1 MIERLSS
8 GTPPYVRAA
17 VRRGVWQTTV
27 DWVRPVFHTLL
38 LGCAI
43 DLAAASPSPRDTV
56 ANDKVFA
63 DGFDDFYFV
72 VPYSID
78 GSLSPSPPSRTFG
91 LSTQLQDMDVG
102 FIIGTNGSMASE
114 IANVKSNLS
123 TVIPSLQALAP
134 SVGVGVAAFD
144 DVPYSTFGTTG
155 DLPFYLPASPQGYVT
170 TVGADSLAAVN
181 ALATH
186 NGFDAPASQLPAIYH
201 ALAGSGIDWPTG
213 SVAPESPPP
222 GTFGA
227 MHFRSGALAI
237 VVNITDATQHNG
249 KRALDKT
256 GTTYDAAFQ
265 DAYSFSTWNAD
276 DAVAQ
281 MNAVGAKFVGV
292 AADNGVRGVGTADPY
307 GFLAYLTDKTNSNVT
322 AGVITHGAGCSA
334 AQCCT
339 GVNGAGVAADGP
351 GGACRSVYSINTN
364 GSGGLATAIDNGVA
378 AVLDSV
384 RFDVYVQAYSDP
396 AESIDVVDNFMLKIE
411 PDPSGGIDPA
421 SGSVC
426 LTIPLPQLADNFSG
440 PKAGAGSDGINDTI
454 SLSDLASLYCFNVT
468 PKANSTVPATA
479 APQVFRA
486 WLRILAVKPG
496 GSPIL
501 GEDRAILFLVPAGGT

>member
-1 MIERLSS
+1 MYLRSFPGRSHVIERPTMPSALTRALLALLLSS
-8 GTPPYVRAA
+8 
-17 VRRGVWQTTV
+17 
-27 DWVRPVFHTLL
+27 
-38 LGCAI
+38 AI
-43 DLAAASPSPRDTV
+43 DVAAASSGPEAVV
-56 ANDKVFA
+56 ASDKVFA
-63 DGFDDFYFV
+63 DGFDNFYFV

-78 GSLSPSPPSRTFG
+78 GSLPPSPASRKFS
-91 LSTQLQDMDVG
+91 LSTQLQDVDVG
-102 FIIGTNGSMASE
+102 FIIGTNGSMGSE
-114 IANVKSNLS
+114 IAAVKNNLS
-123 TVIPSLQALAP
+123 VVIPSLKALVP
-134 SVGVGVAAFD
+134 SVGIGIAAFD

-155 DLPFYLPASPQGYVT
+155 DLPFYFPASPQGYVT
-170 TVGADSLAAVN
+170 TVSADSQAAAN

-186 NGFDAPASQLPAIYH
+186 NGSDFPASQLPAIYH
-201 ALAGSGIDWPTG
+201 ALAGGSIDWPTG

-237 VVNITDATQHNG
+237 VVNVTDATQHNG

-256 GTTYDAAFQ
+256 GTSYDAAFQ
-265 DAYSFSTWNAD
+265 NAYSFPTWNAD

-281 MNAVGAKFVGV
+281 INAAGAKFVGV

-307 GFLAYLTDKTNSNVT
+307 GYLAYLTDKTSSNVT
-322 AGVITHGAGCSA
+322 ADVLTHGAACTA
-334 AQCCT
+334 TQCCT
-339 GVNGAGVAADGP
+339 GINGAGVAADGP
-351 GGACRSVYSINTN
+351 GGSCRSVYSINTN
-364 GSGGLATAIDNGVA
+364 GAGLAAAIDNGVA

-384 RFDVYVQAYSDP
+384 RFDVYVQAYNDP

-411 PDPSGGIDPA
+411 PDPSGGTDPA
-421 SGSVC
+421 NSSVC
-426 LTIPLPQLADNFSG
+426 VTIPPAQLADNFTG
-440 PKAGAGSDGINDTI
+440 PKAVAGADGINDTI
-454 SLSDLASLYCFNVT
+454 SQSDLASLYCFNVT

-501 GEDRAILFLVPAGGT
+501 GQDRAIFFLVPPGGT

>member
-1 MIERLSS
+1 MDSRSFRGRSQVIERPTMPSAL
-8 GTPPYVRAA
+8 THALL
-17 VRRGVWQTTV
+17 
-27 DWVRPVFHTLL
+27 TLL
-38 LGCAI
+38 LGSAV
-43 DLAAASPSPRDTV
+43 DLAAASPSPQAIVT
-56 ANDKVFA
+56 NDKVFA
-63 DGFDDFYFV
+63 DGFDIFYFV

-78 GSLSPSPPSRTFG
+78 GSLPPSPPLRKFG

-102 FIIGTNGSMASE
+102 FIIGTNGSMGSE
-114 IANVKSNLS
+114 IAAVKNNLS
-123 TVIPSLQALAP
+123 TVIPSLKTLVP
-134 SVGVGVAAFD
+134 SVGVGIAAFD

-170 TVGADSLAAVN
+170 TVSADSQAAAN

-186 NGFDAPASQLPAIYH
+186 NGFDAPASQLPAIHH
-201 ALAGSGIDWPTG
+201 ALAGTGINWPTG
-213 SVAPESPPP
+213 SVAPDSPPP

-227 MHFRSGALAI
+227 MHFRSSALAI
-237 VVNITDATQHNG
+237 VVNITDSTQHNG

-256 GTTYDAAFQ
+256 GTTYDGALQ
-265 DAYSFSTWNAD
+265 NAYSFPTWNAD
-276 DAVAQ
+276 DVVAQ
-281 MNAVGAKFVGV
+281 INAAGAKFVGV
-292 AADNGVRGVGTADPY
+292 AADNGVRGVGTTDPY
-307 GFLAYLTDKTNSNVT
+307 GFLAYLTDKTGSNAT
-322 AGVITHGAGCSA
+322 AEFITRPAGCSPT
-334 AQCCT
+334 QCCT
-339 GVNGAGVAADGP
+339 GINGAGVAADGP
-351 GGACRSVYSINTN
+351 GGICRSVYSINTT
-364 GSGGLATAIDNGVA
+364 GVGLVTAIDNGVA

-440 PKAGAGSDGINDTI
+440 PKAGAGGDGIKDTI
-454 SLSDLASLYCFNVT
+454 SQSDLASLYCFNVT

-501 GEDRAILFLVPAGGT
+501 GQDRAIFFLVPSGGT

>member
-1 MIERLSS
+1 MPIVL
-8 GTPPYVRAA
+8 AQA
-17 VRRGVWQTTV
+17 LI
-27 DWVRPVFHTLL
+27 TLL
-38 LGCAI
+38 LSCATG
-43 DLAAASPSPRDTV
+43 LAAASPSPRAIV
-56 ANDKVFA
+56 VNDKVFA
-63 DGFDDFYFV
+63 DGFDNFYYV
-72 VPYSID
+72 VPYSVD
-78 GSLSPSPPSRTFG
+78 GSLSPSPPSRKLA

-114 IANVKSNLS
+114 IAAVRNNLS
-123 TVIPSLQALAP
+123 TVIPSLHALVP
-134 SVGVGVAAFD
+134 SVGVGIAAFD
-144 DVPYSTFGTTG
+144 DVPYSTFGITG

-170 TVGADSLAAVN
+170 TVEADSQAAVN

-186 NGFDAPASQLPAIYH
+186 NGGDAPASQIPAIHH
-201 ALAGSGIDWPTG
+201 ALAGSGIDWTAG
-213 SVAPESPPP
+213 SVPQESPPP

-237 VVNITDATQHNG
+237 VVNVTDSPQHNG

-256 GTTYDAAFQ
+256 GTTYDAVFQ
-265 DAYSFSTWNAD
+265 NAYSFSTWNAD

-281 MNAVGAKFVGV
+281 INAVGAKFVGV

-307 GFLAYLTDKTNSNVT
+307 GFLAYLTDKTGSNAT
-322 AGVITHGAGCSA
+322 AEFITRPAGCSPT
-334 AQCCT
+334 QCCT
-339 GVNGAGVAADGP
+339 GINGAGVAADGP

-364 GSGGLATAIDNGVA
+364 GSGGLANAIDNGVS
-378 AVLDSV
+378 AVLHSA

-396 AESIDVVDNFMLKIE
+396 AESIDVVDNFMLMIE
-411 PDPSGGIDPA
+411 PDPDGGIDPA

-426 LTIPLPQLADNFSG
+426 LTIPLDQLADNFSG
-440 PKAGAGSDGINDTI
+440 PKAGAGADGINDTI
-454 SLSDLASLYCFNVT
+454 SQSDLASLYCFIVT

-501 GEDRAILFLVPAGGT
+501 GQDRAIFFLVPAGGA